1 MACGARDDGGVRR
14 LTPSQLSRL
23 LTGWSSDGAPPGPGS
38 GSGSGDGSLPARLA
52 GALRELAE
60 RGDVPAGTSLP
71 SQRALAAVLGISRS
85 TVTAAYGEL
94 EAQGWLESR
103 QGSGSRLR
111 GTPLT
116 REHGTEGRLASFDE
130 KHGAPDGESIDLSS
144 GALPG
149 IAAVDTAI
157 DALSAE
163 ELGPLLRADG
173 YVPYGLPAL
182 REALADAYARA
193 GTPTSPDQI
202 LVTAGSQQAVW
213 LLAQAL
219 VDPGDSVVTENPTY
233 RGALEALRSRGARL
247 VPLADDG
254 TGTPRGPGPAAPG
267 GAAAAL
273 LRHVRPRLVYLQ
285 PAAHNPTGRALSLA
299 GRRAWAEL
307 LAGLAREQGLFTV
320 EDTACAELTLD
331 DDAAPVPLAS
341 LLPSA
346 STATVGTLSKLFWG
360 GLRVGWIRA
369 APQLVRRLAGIK
381 KSVDLSGPVLDQ
393 VLAVR
398 LLARMPDAR
407 AQRRGALRERLADA
421 EELLRAHAPDWEWE
435 RPSGGPA
442 LWVRMPGADAEATV
456 HLARRRG
463 VLAVPGPA
471 FSPVDGFRDRLRLP
485 YAHEPELLERAL
497 PVLVESV
504 RQSGS

>member
-1 MACGARDDGGVRR
+1 MRR

-23 LTGWSSDGAPPGPGS
+23 LTGWSADGDGPHGAEA
-38 GSGSGDGSLPARLA
+38 GGDGSLPARLA

-60 RGDVPAGTSLP
+60 RGDVPAGTVLP
-71 SQRALAAVLGISRS
+71 SQRALAAVLGVSRS

-116 REHGTEGRLASFDE
+116 REHGAEGRLASFDE
-130 KHGAPDGESIDLSS
+130 RHGDPGADAVDLSS

-157 DALSAE
+157 DELSAE

-173 YVPYGLPAL
+173 YLPYGLPAL
-182 REALADAYARA
+182 REALADAYAQA
-193 GTPTSPDQI
+193 GTPTRPDQI

-219 VDPGDSVVTENPTY
+219 VDPGDTVITENPTY

-247 VPLADDG
+247 VPLPDDG
-254 TGTPRGPGPAAPG
+254 TGTRKGPGPETRG
-267 GAAAAL
+267 GPEAGL
-273 LRHVRPRLVYLQ
+273 LRSVRPRLVYLQ
-285 PAAHNPTGRALSLA
+285 PTAHNPTGRSLTPA
-299 GRRAWAEL
+299 GRRAWAAL
-307 LAGLAREQGLFTV
+307 LTRLAGEQGLFTV

-331 DDAAPVPLAS
+331 GDAAPVPLAS

-369 APQLVRRLAGIK
+369 APPLVRRLAGIK

-398 LLARMPDAR
+398 LLARMPAAR

-421 EELLRAHAPDWEWE
+421 EELLRKHAPDWEWE

-442 LWVRMPGADAEATV
+442 LWVRVPGADAEATV

-485 YAHEPELLERAL
+485 YAHDPAVLERAL

-504 RQSGS
+504 RHSGQ